1 MNRDTSAPYAQ
12 VIVPRPVRGLFTYS
26 VPEAM
31 RERALPGRRVAVPF
45 GPRLLVGFIAA
56 RVDRAEV
63 ETKPIAQLSGDEE
76 LIPPSLLELILWT
89 AGYYF
94 APPGELAA
102 LAAPRGEI
110 AVDTYVSLSAPPPE
124 NLRPPKLGVIAQAL
138 AGGERKLD
146 RLAVDLGVT
155 HGALKKTLTTS
166 AARRW
171 FTLRQDS
178 RAVKARHVAASTG
191 LAGKQGVQLNP
202 DQREA
207 VDAVDAAM
215 GQGGFG
221 VFLLHGVTG
230 SGKTEVYAELARRA
244 LEQGGSVLALAP
256 EIAIAGLVA
265 RRLERRLGVPALT
278 IHSELPPRERDERI
292 NAARRGQARLVVG
305 ARSAVF
311 TPMPS
316 LRLII
321 VDEEHDPT
329 FKQAEAPRYHGRDVA
344 IKRAQIEGVP
354 ILLGSA
360 TPSLESY
367 HHAKTGKYRLLRL
380 AGRID
385 HRPMPRVVIAPP
397 GVHDAIGPDLV
408 AALASRLARAE
419 QAILFLN
426 RRGAARYIQCSRCGH
441 VFECRNCDIS
451 LVYHE
456 RARHLRCHTCG
467 YQEPAPSACPACG
480 GGELYEGGAGTQRVE
495 REITRLFPNA
505 RAVRMDRDTT
515 TRPAS
520 GAAILNSMEER
531 QVDILIG
538 TQMVTKGHDFPG
550 VTLVGALSAD
560 DTLHMPDFRAS
571 ERAFQQITQAA
582 GRAGRGDVPGEV
594 IVQTRS
600 PESHALQ
607 AAVNHDLDA
616 FYAAEAPLRQM
627 AGYPPFTRAALIW
640 LDAPTPARGQD
651 AIDRLRPLL
660 LKIARGARGV
670 EILGPVE
677 AMVFRVRNRYRW
689 KTLLR
694 AASSG
699 ALSLAIHHALA
710 EAGRPGVM
718 PSGAR
723 LWVDVDPVNMMG

>member
-1 MNRDTSAPYAQ
+1 MSSDTSAPYAQ

-26 VPEAM
+26 VPEPM
-31 RERALPGRRVAVPF
+31 REQALPGRRVAVPF
-45 GPRLLVGFIAA
+45 GPRLLVGLIAA
-56 RVDRAEV
+56 RVERSDV
-63 ETKPIAQLSGDEE
+63 ETKPIAQLLDDEAV
-76 LIPPSLLELILWT
+76 IPPSMLELIQWA

-110 AVDTYVSLSAPPPE
+110 AVDTYVALAAPTPE
-124 NLRPPKLGVIAQAL
+124 NLRPPQLRAIAQAL
-138 AGGERKLD
+138 AAGERKLD
-146 RLAVDLGVT
+146 RVAVDLGIT
-155 HGALKKTLTTS
+155 PAALKKTLATP

-171 FTLRQDS
+171 FSLRQES
-178 RAVKARHVAASTG
+178 RAVKARPAAPPA
-191 LAGKQGVQLNP
+191 LPAVQQTIALTP
-202 DQREA
+202 AQREA
-207 VDAVDAAM
+207 VDAAAAAM
-215 GQGGFG
+215 GQGGFS

-244 LEQGGSVLALAP
+244 LEQGGAVLALAP

-311 TPMPS
+311 TPMPA

-367 HHAKTGKYRLLRL
+367 HHAKTGKYHLLRL
-380 AGRID
+380 SGRID
-385 HRPMPRVVIAPP
+385 QRPMPRVILAPP
-397 GVHDAIGPDLV
+397 APQGAIGPDLA
-408 AALASRLARAE
+408 AALAARLDRAE
-419 QAILFLN
+419 QAIVFLN

-441 VFECRNCDIS
+441 VFECRNCDVS
-451 LVYHE
+451 LVFHE
-456 RARHLRCHTCG
+456 HQRRLRCHTCG

-480 GGELYEGGAGTQRVE
+480 GEELYEGGAGTQRAE
-495 REITRLFPNA
+495 REIARLFPHA
-505 RAVRMDRDTT
+505 RVLRMDRDTT

-531 QVDILIG
+531 RVDILIG

-550 VTLVGALSAD
+550 VTLVGAISAD

-582 GRAGRGDVPGEV
+582 GRAGRGAVPGDV

-600 PESHALQ
+600 PENHSLQ

-616 FYAAEAPLRQM
+616 FYLAEAPLRRM
-627 AGYPPFTRAALIW
+627 AGYPPFTRAALLW
-640 LDAPTPARGQD
+640 LDAPTAARGQD
-651 AIDRLRPLL
+651 AVNRLRPLL
-660 LKIARGARGV
+660 QTIARAAKGV

-677 AMVFRVRNRYRW
+677 ALVFRVRNRYRW

-699 ALSLAIHHALA
+699 ALAMAIRRALDESA
-710 EAGRPGVM
+710 RPGAL

-723 LWVDVDPVNMMG
+723 LWVDVDPMNTM